1 MPPKPAIPTE
11 FEDLLTPAGKR
22 VLAGSAPGICGA
34 LADPRRRFVALGGM
48 IAAAKAER
56 LRRVLE
62 REMAEL
68 LSDLNQPI
76 PPETIWDME
85 RNYDDWLPKSVRCRT
100 AYLENRRGAAW
111 RRAKEL
117 GLIDL
122 LSSPSMIAF
131 GEAVLGHKLDPRGG
145 QQVLRYGPGDYAGP
159 HTDHTPEIKR
169 AAKGYLDFH
178 VSLVGPGVAHQYLVY
193 AKGGHFT
200 EMVSVAESGCLTL
213 YRLPFWHYTTPLQ
226 AKPRQQSRAARW
238 VLLGTFLFA
247 KGAAP

>member
-1 MPPKPAIPTE
+1 MPIPAE

-22 VLAGSAPGICGA
+22 VLAGRAAGICGA
-34 LADPRRRFVALGGM
+34 LADPRQRFVALNGM
-48 IAAAKAER
+48 VAAAKAER

-68 LSDLNQPI
+68 LTDLSRPI
-76 PPETIWDME
+76 PPETIWDMK

-111 RRAKEL
+111 RHAKEL

-122 LSSPSMIAF
+122 LSSKSMIAF
-131 GEAVLGHKLDPRGG
+131 AEAVLGRKLDPRGG

-159 HTDHTPEIKR
+159 HTDHTPQIER

-178 VSLVGPGVAHQYLVY
+178 LSLTSRSVAHQYLVY
-193 AKGGHFT
+193 ARSGHLT
-200 EMVSVAESGCLTL
+200 EMVSVTEPGCLTL

-226 AKPRQQSRAARW
+226 AKPKRERDAARW
-238 VLLGTFLFA
+238 VLLGTFLYA
-247 KGAAP
+247 E

>member
-1 MPPKPAIPTE
+1 MPSKPAIPTE
-11 FEDLLTPAGKR
+11 FEELLSTAGKR
-22 VLAGSAPGICGA
+22 VLAGNAPDACGA
-34 LADPRRRFVALGGM
+34 LADPRRRFVALNGM
-48 IAAAKAER
+48 ISATKAER

-62 REMAEL
+62 REMAGL
-68 LSDLNQPI
+68 LTELNQPI
-76 PPETIWDME
+76 PPETIWDMK

-122 LSSPSMIAF
+122 LSSPSMVAF
-131 GEAVLGHKLDPRGG
+131 GEAVLGRKLHSKGG
-145 QQVLRYGPGDYAGP
+145 QQILLYGPGDYAGP

-178 VSLVGPGVAHQYLVY
+178 LSLVGPGVAHQYLVY
-193 AKGGHFT
+193 AKGGHLT
-200 EMVSVAESGCLTL
+200 EMASVAESGCLTL

-226 AKPRQQSRAARW
+226 AKPKQERKAARW

-247 KGAAP
+247 DR